1 MVAADVAPLVP
12 VCSAWADALPRL
24 VVALGLPAD
33 AAMRMAS
40 RLADFETRARARS
53 LALDLSTLAL
63 RVGSHPLGVR
73 EAGAALAAAG
83 APRDTSLDVL
93 LDALSSAGAVS
104 ARIVERIGPGDAP
117 HVELHL
123 DVGRL
128 GLAAWSLVE
137 SVLGALHLRRGWHRV
152 LESAPRGP
160 LLDECVGLGIH
171 LEDGEPARVE
181 ARIRRRDVSADLLVA
196 IARAI
201 DRVDP
206 QRAMRAFYRLTD
218 GVPGRLAPT
227 TSLCFDVG
235 GSGEPIAM
243 RLAVPIRAWARHD
256 AEVCT
261 RVDALRVAGDGG
273 RVLRA
278 ALSTMLAR
286 GLDQR
291 AAAIGI
297 EMEWRA
303 AHESVLVELSPDEI
317 DDDAF
322 DPPALAT
329 ATSPWSN
336 HPLLVRVERDAVT
349 PSHAWV
355 ILAELFASVVEPS
368 ARRWCGLVARIDD
381 DAVRSILAH
390 ELATELGHGDVD
402 RSVARRIRRSL
413 GGAPAEAAARPQS
426 QLSARLDAIVA
437 DEHPYVGV
445 GAALALRR
453 FGADVATLIAMEL
466 RRHGHDDAAAELD
479 ALIVAPADALAV
491 AIRHEADRRAMARGE
506 RAVLAAAWAALDDL
520 DRAL

>member
-1 MVAADVAPLVP
+1 
-12 VCSAWADALPRL
+12 
-24 VVALGLPAD
+24 
-33 AAMRMAS
+33 
-40 RLADFETRARARS
+40 
-53 LALDLSTLAL
+53 
-63 RVGSHPLGVR
+63 
-73 EAGAALAAAG
+73 
-83 APRDTSLDVL
+83 
-93 LDALSSAGAVS
+93 
-104 ARIVERIGPGDAP
+104 
-117 HVELHL
+117 
-123 DVGRL
+123 
-128 GLAAWSLVE
+128 
-137 SVLGALHLRRGWHRV
+137 
-152 LESAPRGP
+152 

-171 LEDGEPARVE
+171 LEDGEPSRIEV
-181 ARIRRRDVSADLLVA
+181 RIRRRDVSADLLVA
-196 IARAI
+196 LTRAV

-227 TSLCFDVG
+227 TSIFFDVRG
-235 GSGEPIAM
+235 NGEPIAM

-261 RVDALRVAGDGG
+261 RIDALRVAGAGG

-297 EMEWRA
+297 EMEWQG
-303 AHESVLVELSPDEI
+303 AHERVLVELSPEEI

-329 ATSPWSN
+329 ATSPWSS
-336 HPLLVRVERDAVT
+336 HPLLVRLEREAVT
-349 PSHAWV
+349 PTHAWA
-355 ILAELFASVVEPS
+355 ILAELLAAVVEPS
-368 ARRWCGLVARIDD
+368 ARRWCVLVACIDD
-381 DAVRSILAH
+381 DAIRSILAH

-426 QLSARLDAIVA
+426 QLSARLDAIVT
-437 DEHPYVGV
+437 DDHPYVGV
-445 GAALALRR
+445 GAVLALRR
-453 FGADVATLIAMEL
+453 FGAEVATRIAIEL

-479 ALIVAPADALAV
+479 AMILAPADALAA
-491 AIRHEADRRAMARGE
+491 AISHEVDRRAMARGE
-506 RAVLAAAWAALDDL
+506 RAVLAAAWTALDDL